1 MTVAALS
8 INIITLY
15 IIFFLTYY
23 TAGNNIKQAPKGLL
37 KLDATDFS
45 IDRADRIGMG
55 MECP

>member
-1 MTVAALS
+1 MTVAVLS

-15 IIFFLTYY
+15 IIFFLTYC
-23 TAGNNIKQAPKGLL
+23 TTGNDIKQAPKGLL

-45 IDRADRIGMG
+45 IDRAHKIGMG